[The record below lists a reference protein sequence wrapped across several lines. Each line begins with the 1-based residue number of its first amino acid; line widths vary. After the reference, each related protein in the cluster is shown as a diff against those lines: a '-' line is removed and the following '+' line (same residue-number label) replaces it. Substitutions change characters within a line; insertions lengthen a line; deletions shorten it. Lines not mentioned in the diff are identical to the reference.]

1 MSDNCAVAISSKA
14 LATAKNVQQARLRTK
29 GIKMSIGAI
38 VSEAV
43 SEAFG
48 EYAIAENAVIENASA
63 QPSTLSQAG

>member
-14 LATAKNVQQARLRTK
+14 LATAKNVQQSRLLK

-48 EYAIAENAVIENASA
+48 EEYAIKNENI
-63 QPSTLSQAG
+63 QPETVSQAG

>member
-1 MSDNCAVAISSKA
+1 MSDNCAVSISNKA
-14 LATAKNVQQARLRTK
+14 LTTAKKVQQARMLTK

-48 EYAIAENAVIENASA
+48 DFAINEELKTSKA
-63 QPSTLSQAG
+63 

>member
-1 MSDNCAVAISSKA
+1 MSDNCAVSISSKA
-14 LATAKNVQQARLRTK
+14 LTTAKKVQQARMLTK

-48 EYAIAENAVIENASA
+48 DFAINEEFKTSKA
-63 QPSTLSQAG
+63 